1 MKKSDSCLAI
11 IPARGGSKGLPGKN
25 IRLLL
30 DKPLI
35 QYSIEAAQN
44 SGCVDEVVVTTDSE
58 HISSVSSQAGAAVP
72 FIRPANLAT
81 DEAKS
86 IDVLKHAVEF
96 YEQTLD
102 QFFDVIMLLQP
113 TSPLRNAMDIKEA
126 YKIFL
131 RNQADSL
138 QSVTLS
144 GAHPYLL
151 REIDNGQLTPY
162 LKSEKEHMRRQ
173 DLSELYVLN
182 GAIYIVKRDLLM
194 NKSTLI
200 GRNNCGYIMP
210 KERSID
216 IDDEFD
222 LKMADFFL
230 SIESN
235 HKNSSQ

>member
-1 MKKSDSCLAI
+1 MGDHKCLAI

-25 IRLLL
+25 IRLLH

-35 QYSIEAAQN
+35 QYSIEAALN

-58 HISSVSSQAGAAVP
+58 EIARVSGQAGAAVP
-72 FIRPANLAT
+72 FIRPGELAT

-96 YEQTLD
+96 YEQTKN

-113 TSPLRNAMDIKEA
+113 TSPLRNAIDIKEA
-126 YKIFL
+126 YTIFL
-131 RNQADSL
+131 SNQADSL

-144 GAHPYLL
+144 GVQPYLL
-151 REIDNGQLTPY
+151 REMDNGQLTSY
-162 LKSEKEHMRRQ
+162 LKGEREHLRRQ
-173 DLSELYVLN
+173 DLKELYALN

-194 NKSTLI
+194 SSGTLV
-200 GRNNCGYIMP
+200 GRHNCGYIMP
-210 KERSID
+210 KERSVD

-222 LKMADFFL
+222 LKMAEFFWR
-230 SIESN
+230 ESN
-235 HKNSSQ
+235 HKESSQ

>member
-1 MKKSDSCLAI
+1 MGNHKCLAI

-25 IRLLL
+25 IRLLH

-35 QYSIEAAQN
+35 QYSIEAALN
-44 SGCVDEVVVTTDSE
+44 SSCVDEVVVTTDSAE
-58 HISSVSSQAGAAVP
+58 IAHVSGQAGAAVP
-72 FIRPANLAT
+72 FIRPAELAT

-113 TSPLRNAMDIKEA
+113 TSPLRNAMDIEEA
-126 YKIFL
+126 YTIFS

-138 QSVTLS
+138 QSVALS
-144 GAHPYLL
+144 EVQPYLL
-151 REIDNGQLTPY
+151 REMDNGRLTSY
-162 LKSEKEHMRRQ
+162 LKGEREHLRRQ
-173 DLSELYVLN
+173 DLKELYVLN

-194 NKSTLI
+194 NSGTLI
-200 GRNNCGYIMP
+200 GPNNCGYIMP
-210 KERSID
+210 KERSVD

-222 LKMADFFL
+222 LKMAEFL
-230 SIESN
+230 WRESN
-235 HKNSSQ
+235 HK